1 MGHRTNHRWKGFWKE
16 SRCSQLTH
24 NLAVHLFTIQGREVK
39 ENLPPAAMKNTHRYF
54 SWKPQSGCYSEGQL
68 HSPVFSPCIQS
79 WRERLKTGAMQTKCS
94 WWDLHDALQ
103 DRKFLYGGIEFK
115 QSQKESFALVYELQN
130 WKLVN
135 TAWIIMAYGLTQKQK
150 RIRRNLDTKGQR
162 DQMRNPNQATVNTG
176 F

>member
-1 MGHRTNHRWKGFWKE
+1 M
-16 SRCSQLTH
+16 
-24 NLAVHLFTIQGREVK
+24 
-39 ENLPPAAMKNTHRYF
+39 
-54 SWKPQSGCYSEGQL
+54 
-68 HSPVFSPCIQS
+68 
-79 WRERLKTGAMQTKCS
+79 
-94 WWDLHDALQ
+94 HDALQ